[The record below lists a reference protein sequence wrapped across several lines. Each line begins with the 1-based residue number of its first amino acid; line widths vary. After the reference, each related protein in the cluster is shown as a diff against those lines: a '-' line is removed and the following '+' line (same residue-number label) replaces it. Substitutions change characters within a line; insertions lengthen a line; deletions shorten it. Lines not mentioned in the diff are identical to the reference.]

1 MATMD
6 STPSPMA
13 CETGSLDTFSLVDA
27 ASSTGDD
34 FLMLDT
40 LRSNSAQPTG
50 PVDSLLMD
58 PMLQDFQNTVSRL
71 GPNQPTQE
79 ATPGAQ
85 TSPSSTVAIGTD
97 GGGSSALPRGF
108 VKATQPGSQDTLTTL
123 EKELFGLVPD
133 KAAWWTEVAFDWV
146 WRYLLD
152 GLDGAFVGD
161 LCHR

>member
-123 EKELFGLVPD
+123 EKELFGWVPD
-133 KAAWWTEVAFDWV
+133 KGAW
-146 WRYLLD
+146 
-152 GLDGAFVGD
+152 
-161 LCHR
+161 